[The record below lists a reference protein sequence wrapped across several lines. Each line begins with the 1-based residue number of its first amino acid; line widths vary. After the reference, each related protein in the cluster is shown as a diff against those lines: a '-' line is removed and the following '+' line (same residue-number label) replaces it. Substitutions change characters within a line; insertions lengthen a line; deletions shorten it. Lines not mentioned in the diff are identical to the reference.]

1 MDYLT
6 SSTKALYRK
15 YLIASLG
22 SALVITIY
30 SFVDTIA
37 VGQSEGPAGTA
48 AMAVITPIFGILVF
62 FGILFG
68 IGGSVLMNNAK
79 GAGNEEKGNAYFT
92 TALILVV
99 GFTVVTWVLFARFSK
114 PILFF
119 FGATQGTLPLVM
131 RYVQW
136 LLRCWPIFIFSTFIG
151 AFVRNDNAPEL
162 VMAGVISGG
171 CFNIFGDWF
180 FVFPLGMGMEG
191 AAIATVLGTTLQ
203 CLILCSHLF
212 RKCCGLKLAKPF
224 RMGKAIRKIFVI
236 GIGASLLDLGTVVLS
251 TITNNQILRYGSEV
265 ELAIYGVMT
274 TIAAL
279 VQAMYCGVGQAILHQ
294 REMLRRARIDTA
306 DHWCQR
312 AGAVHINTVLPDS
325 VLAALAVF
333 EDVCGD
339 RAHHGCPVHS
349 PCGMSA
355 CAHCAVVHG
364 RDAGGFGRRPQQ
376 HAPVLPALSVFG
388 VHGAVHLLSPVSHA
402 GSRLHGHWHP
412 AQSGRQRASALPPA
426 PLLGHQWGVAG
437 AAYLRVHRLGGRR
450 VVKQKKG

>member
-6 SSTKALYRK
+6 SSTKTLYRK
-15 YLIASLG
+15 YLTASLG

-79 GAGNEEKGNAYFT
+79 GEGNEEKGNAYFT

-136 LLRCWPIFIFSTFIG
+136 LIRCWPIFIFSTFIG
-151 AFVRNDNAPEL
+151 AFVRNDNAPGL

-203 CLILCSHLF
+203 CLIICSHLF

-279 VQAMYCGVGQAILHQ
+279 VQAMYCGVGQAIQPLVSANFGGRQ
-294 REMLRRARIDTA
+294 YGRVRQFLKMS
-306 DHWCQR
+306 
-312 AGAVHINTVLPDS
+312 VVTVLIMGVLFTALAKCLPVPIVQLFMDATPE
-325 VLAALAVF
+325 VLAAAPSSMRLYSLLYLFLGFTVLSTYYLQSVMRDRASMAIGILRSLVVSGLLLCLLPLFWGINGVWLALPISECIVTVVAAVF
-333 EDVCGD
+333 
-339 RAHHGCPVHS
+339 
-349 PCGMSA
+349 
-355 CAHCAVVHG
+355 
-364 RDAGGFGRRPQQ
+364 
-376 HAPVLPALSVFG
+376 LS
-388 VHGAVHLLSPVSHA
+388 
-402 GSRLHGHWHP
+402 
-412 AQSGRQRASALPPA
+412 
-426 PLLGHQWGVAG
+426 
-437 AAYLRVHRLGGRR
+437 
-450 VVKQKKG
+450 KKVDS

>member
-6 SSTKALYRK
+6 SSTKTLYRK
-15 YLIASLG
+15 YLTASLG

-136 LLRCWPIFIFSTFIG
+136 LIRCWPIFIFSTFIG
-151 AFVRNDNAPEL
+151 AFVRNDNAPGL

-279 VQAMYCGVGQAILHQ
+279 VQAMYCGVGQAIQPLVSANFGGRQ
-294 REMLRRARIDTA
+294 YGRVRQFLKMS
-306 DHWCQR
+306 
-312 AGAVHINTVLPDS
+312 VVTVLIMGVLFTALAEGLPVPIVQLFMDATPE
-325 VLAALAVF
+325 VLAAAPNSMRLYSLLYLFLGFTVLSTYYLQSVMRDRASMAIGILRSLVVSGLLLYLLPLFWGINGVWLALPISECIVTVVAAVF
-333 EDVCGD
+333 
-339 RAHHGCPVHS
+339 
-349 PCGMSA
+349 
-355 CAHCAVVHG
+355 
-364 RDAGGFGRRPQQ
+364 
-376 HAPVLPALSVFG
+376 LS
-388 VHGAVHLLSPVSHA
+388 
-402 GSRLHGHWHP
+402 
-412 AQSGRQRASALPPA
+412 
-426 PLLGHQWGVAG
+426 
-437 AAYLRVHRLGGRR
+437 
-450 VVKQKKG
+450 KKTDS

>member
-15 YLIASLG
+15 YLTASLG

-79 GAGNEEKGNAYFT
+79 GEGNEEKGNAYFT

-136 LLRCWPIFIFSTFIG
+136 LIRCWPIFIFSTFIG

-279 VQAMYCGVGQAILHQ
+279 VQAMYCGVGQAIQPLVSANFGGRQ
-294 REMLRRARIDTA
+294 YGRVRQFLKMS
-306 DHWCQR
+306 
-312 AGAVHINTVLPDS
+312 VVTVLIMGVLFTVLAECLPVPIVQLFMDATPE
-325 VLAALAVF
+325 VLAAAPNSMRLYSLLYLFLGFTVLSTYYLQSVMRDRASMAIGILRSLVVSGLLLYLLPLFWGINGVWLALPISECIVTVVAAVF
-333 EDVCGD
+333 
-339 RAHHGCPVHS
+339 
-349 PCGMSA
+349 
-355 CAHCAVVHG
+355 
-364 RDAGGFGRRPQQ
+364 
-376 HAPVLPALSVFG
+376 LS
-388 VHGAVHLLSPVSHA
+388 
-402 GSRLHGHWHP
+402 
-412 AQSGRQRASALPPA
+412 
-426 PLLGHQWGVAG
+426 
-437 AAYLRVHRLGGRR
+437 
-450 VVKQKKG
+450 KKVDS

>member
-79 GAGNEEKGNAYFT
+79 GEGNEEKGNAYFT

-136 LLRCWPIFIFSTFIG
+136 LIRCWPIFIFSTFIG

-279 VQAMYCGVGQAILHQ
+279 VQAMYCGVGQAIQPLVSANFGGRQ
-294 REMLRRARIDTA
+294 YGRVRQFLKMS
-306 DHWCQR
+306 
-312 AGAVHINTVLPDS
+312 VVTVLIMGVLFTALAEGLPVPIVQLFMDATPE
-325 VLAALAVF
+325 VLAAAPSSMRLYSLLYLFLGFTVLSTYYLQSVMRDRASMAIGILRSLVVSGLLLYLLPLFWGINGVWLALPISECIVTVVAAVF
-333 EDVCGD
+333 
-339 RAHHGCPVHS
+339 
-349 PCGMSA
+349 
-355 CAHCAVVHG
+355 
-364 RDAGGFGRRPQQ
+364 
-376 HAPVLPALSVFG
+376 LS
-388 VHGAVHLLSPVSHA
+388 
-402 GSRLHGHWHP
+402 
-412 AQSGRQRASALPPA
+412 
-426 PLLGHQWGVAG
+426 
-437 AAYLRVHRLGGRR
+437 
-450 VVKQKKG
+450 KKVDS

>member
-15 YLIASLG
+15 YLTASLG

-79 GAGNEEKGNAYFT
+79 GEGNEEKGNAYFT

-136 LLRCWPIFIFSTFIG
+136 LIRCWPIFIFSTFIG

-203 CLILCSHLF
+203 CLIICSHLF
-212 RKCCGLKLAKPF
+212 RKRCRLKLAKPF

-279 VQAMYCGVGQAILHQ
+279 VQAMYCGVGQAIQPLVSANFGGRQ
-294 REMLRRARIDTA
+294 YGRVRQFLKMS
-306 DHWCQR
+306 
-312 AGAVHINTVLPDS
+312 VVTVLIMGVLFTVLAECLPVPIVQLFMDATPE
-325 VLAALAVF
+325 VLAAAPSSMRLYSLLYLFLGFTVLSTYYLQSVMRDRASMAIGILRSLVVSGLLLYLLPLFWGINGVWLALPISECIVTVVAAVF
-333 EDVCGD
+333 
-339 RAHHGCPVHS
+339 
-349 PCGMSA
+349 
-355 CAHCAVVHG
+355 
-364 RDAGGFGRRPQQ
+364 
-376 HAPVLPALSVFG
+376 LS
-388 VHGAVHLLSPVSHA
+388 
-402 GSRLHGHWHP
+402 
-412 AQSGRQRASALPPA
+412 
-426 PLLGHQWGVAG
+426 
-437 AAYLRVHRLGGRR
+437 
-450 VVKQKKG
+450 KKVDS

>member
-15 YLIASLG
+15 YLTASLG

-79 GAGNEEKGNAYFT
+79 GEGNEEKGNAYFT

-136 LLRCWPIFIFSTFIG
+136 LIRCWPIFIFSTFIG
-151 AFVRNDNAPEL
+151 AFVRNDNAPGL

-203 CLILCSHLF
+203 CLIICSHLF

-251 TITNNQILRYGSEV
+251 TITNNQILRYGNAV

-279 VQAMYCGVGQAILHQ
+279 VQAMYCGVGQAIQPLVSANFG
-294 REMLRRARIDTA
+294 ARQDGRVR
-306 DHWCQR
+306 QFLKMS
-312 AGAVHINTVLPDS
+312 VVTVLIMGVLFTVLAECLPVPIVQLFMDATPE
-325 VLAALAVF
+325 VLAAAPNSMRLYSLLYLFLGFTVLSTYYLQSVMRDRASMAIGILRSLVVSGLLLYLLPLFWGINGMWLALPISECIVTVVAAVF
-333 EDVCGD
+333 
-339 RAHHGCPVHS
+339 
-349 PCGMSA
+349 
-355 CAHCAVVHG
+355 
-364 RDAGGFGRRPQQ
+364 
-376 HAPVLPALSVFG
+376 LS
-388 VHGAVHLLSPVSHA
+388 
-402 GSRLHGHWHP
+402 
-412 AQSGRQRASALPPA
+412 
-426 PLLGHQWGVAG
+426 
-437 AAYLRVHRLGGRR
+437 
-450 VVKQKKG
+450 KKVDS

>member
-6 SSTKALYRK
+6 SSTKVLYRK

-79 GAGNEEKGNAYFT
+79 GEGNEEKGNAYFT

-279 VQAMYCGVGQAILHQ
+279 VQAMYCGVGQAIQPLVSANFGGRQ
-294 REMLRRARIDTA
+294 YGRVRQFLKMS
-306 DHWCQR
+306 
-312 AGAVHINTVLPDS
+312 VVTVLIMGVLFTVLAECLPVPIVQLFMDATPE
-325 VLAALAVF
+325 VLAAAPNSMRLYSLLYLFLGFTVLSTYYLQSVMRDRASMAIGILRSLVVSGLLLYLLPLFWGINGVWLALPISECIVTVVAAVF
-333 EDVCGD
+333 
-339 RAHHGCPVHS
+339 
-349 PCGMSA
+349 
-355 CAHCAVVHG
+355 
-364 RDAGGFGRRPQQ
+364 
-376 HAPVLPALSVFG
+376 LS
-388 VHGAVHLLSPVSHA
+388 
-402 GSRLHGHWHP
+402 
-412 AQSGRQRASALPPA
+412 
-426 PLLGHQWGVAG
+426 
-437 AAYLRVHRLGGRR
+437 
-450 VVKQKKG
+450 KKVDS

>member
-79 GAGNEEKGNAYFT
+79 GEGNEEKGNAYFT

-136 LLRCWPIFIFSTFIG
+136 LIRCWPIFIFSTFIG
-151 AFVRNDNAPEL
+151 AFVRNDNAPGL

-279 VQAMYCGVGQAILHQ
+279 VQAMYCGVGQAIQPLVSANFGGRQ
-294 REMLRRARIDTA
+294 YGRVRQFLKMS
-306 DHWCQR
+306 
-312 AGAVHINTVLPDS
+312 VVTVLIMGVLFTALAECLPVPIVQLFMDATPE
-325 VLAALAVF
+325 VLAAAPNSMRLYSLLYLFLGFTVLSTYYLQSVMRDRASMAIGILRSLVVSGLLLGLLPLFWGINGVWLALPISECIVTVVAAVF
-333 EDVCGD
+333 
-339 RAHHGCPVHS
+339 
-349 PCGMSA
+349 
-355 CAHCAVVHG
+355 
-364 RDAGGFGRRPQQ
+364 
-376 HAPVLPALSVFG
+376 LS
-388 VHGAVHLLSPVSHA
+388 
-402 GSRLHGHWHP
+402 
-412 AQSGRQRASALPPA
+412 
-426 PLLGHQWGVAG
+426 
-437 AAYLRVHRLGGRR
+437 
-450 VVKQKKG
+450 KKTDS

>member
-48 AMAVITPIFGILVF
+48 AMAVITPIFGILAF

-136 LLRCWPIFIFSTFIG
+136 LIRCWPIFIFSTFIG
-151 AFVRNDNAPEL
+151 AFVRNDNAPGL

-279 VQAMYCGVGQAILHQ
+279 VQAMYCGVGQAIQPLVSANFGGRQ
-294 REMLRRARIDTA
+294 YGRVRQFLKMS
-306 DHWCQR
+306 
-312 AGAVHINTVLPDS
+312 VVTVLIMGVLFTVLAECLPVPIVQLFMDATPE
-325 VLAALAVF
+325 VLAAAPNSMRLYSLLYLFLGFTVLSTYYLQSVMRDRASMAIGILRSLVVSGLLLYLLPLFWGINGVWLALPISECIVTVVAAVF
-333 EDVCGD
+333 
-339 RAHHGCPVHS
+339 
-349 PCGMSA
+349 
-355 CAHCAVVHG
+355 
-364 RDAGGFGRRPQQ
+364 
-376 HAPVLPALSVFG
+376 LS
-388 VHGAVHLLSPVSHA
+388 
-402 GSRLHGHWHP
+402 
-412 AQSGRQRASALPPA
+412 
-426 PLLGHQWGVAG
+426 
-437 AAYLRVHRLGGRR
+437 
-450 VVKQKKG
+450 KKVDS

>member
-15 YLIASLG
+15 YLTASLG

-79 GAGNEEKGNAYFT
+79 GEGNEEKGNAYFT

-136 LLRCWPIFIFSTFIG
+136 LIRCWPIFIFSTFIG
-151 AFVRNDNAPEL
+151 AFVRNDNAPGL

-203 CLILCSHLF
+203 CLIICSHLF

-279 VQAMYCGVGQAILHQ
+279 VQAMYCGVGQAIQPLVSANFGGRQ
-294 REMLRRARIDTA
+294 YGRVRQFLKMS
-306 DHWCQR
+306 
-312 AGAVHINTVLPDS
+312 VVTVLIMGVLFTALAECLPVPIVQLFMDATPE
-325 VLAALAVF
+325 VLAAAPNSMRLYSLLYLFLGFTVLSTYYLQSVMRDRASMAIGILRSLVVSGLLLYLLPLFWGINGVWLALPISECIVTVVAAVF
-333 EDVCGD
+333 
-339 RAHHGCPVHS
+339 
-349 PCGMSA
+349 
-355 CAHCAVVHG
+355 
-364 RDAGGFGRRPQQ
+364 
-376 HAPVLPALSVFG
+376 LS
-388 VHGAVHLLSPVSHA
+388 
-402 GSRLHGHWHP
+402 
-412 AQSGRQRASALPPA
+412 
-426 PLLGHQWGVAG
+426 
-437 AAYLRVHRLGGRR
+437 
-450 VVKQKKG
+450 KKVDS

>member
-15 YLIASLG
+15 YLTASLG

-136 LLRCWPIFIFSTFIG
+136 LIRCWPIFIFSTFIG
-151 AFVRNDNAPEL
+151 AFVRNDNAPGL

-212 RKCCGLKLAKPF
+212 RKCSGLKLAKPF

-279 VQAMYCGVGQAILHQ
+279 VQAMYCGVGQAIQPLVSANFGGRQ
-294 REMLRRARIDTA
+294 YGRVRQFLKMS
-306 DHWCQR
+306 
-312 AGAVHINTVLPDS
+312 VVTVLIMGVLFTVLAECLPVPIVQLFMDATPE
-325 VLAALAVF
+325 VLAAAPNSMRLYSLLYLFLGFTVLSTYYLQSVMRDRASMAIGILRSLVVSGLLLYLLPLFWGINGVWLALPISECIVTVVAAVF
-333 EDVCGD
+333 
-339 RAHHGCPVHS
+339 
-349 PCGMSA
+349 
-355 CAHCAVVHG
+355 
-364 RDAGGFGRRPQQ
+364 
-376 HAPVLPALSVFG
+376 LS
-388 VHGAVHLLSPVSHA
+388 
-402 GSRLHGHWHP
+402 
-412 AQSGRQRASALPPA
+412 
-426 PLLGHQWGVAG
+426 
-437 AAYLRVHRLGGRR
+437 
-450 VVKQKKG
+450 KKVDS

>member
-6 SSTKALYRK
+6 SSTKTLYRK
-15 YLIASLG
+15 YLTASLG

-48 AMAVITPIFGILVF
+48 AMAVISPVFGILVF
-62 FGILFG
+62 LGILFG

-79 GAGNEEKGNAYFT
+79 GEGNEEKGNAYFT

-136 LLRCWPIFIFSTFIG
+136 LIRCWPIFIFSTFIG
-151 AFVRNDNAPEL
+151 AFVRNDNAPGL

-279 VQAMYCGVGQAILHQ
+279 VQAMYCGVGQAIQPLVSANFGGRQ
-294 REMLRRARIDTA
+294 YGRVRQFLKMS
-306 DHWCQR
+306 
-312 AGAVHINTVLPDS
+312 VVTVLIMGVLFTALAEGLPVPIVQLFMDATPE
-325 VLAALAVF
+325 VLAAAPSSMRLYSLLYLFLGFTVLSTYYLQSVMRDRASMVIGILRSLVVSGLLLGLLPLFWGINGVWLALPISECIVTVVAAVF
-333 EDVCGD
+333 
-339 RAHHGCPVHS
+339 
-349 PCGMSA
+349 
-355 CAHCAVVHG
+355 
-364 RDAGGFGRRPQQ
+364 
-376 HAPVLPALSVFG
+376 LS
-388 VHGAVHLLSPVSHA
+388 
-402 GSRLHGHWHP
+402 
-412 AQSGRQRASALPPA
+412 
-426 PLLGHQWGVAG
+426 
-437 AAYLRVHRLGGRR
+437 
-450 VVKQKKG
+450 KKTDS

>member
-1 MDYLT
+1 
-6 SSTKALYRK
+6 
-15 YLIASLG
+15 
-22 SALVITIY
+22 
-30 SFVDTIA
+30 
-37 VGQSEGPAGTA
+37 
-48 AMAVITPIFGILVF
+48 MAVITPIFGILVF

-136 LLRCWPIFIFSTFIG
+136 LIRCWPIFIFSTFIG
-151 AFVRNDNAPEL
+151 AFVRNDNAPGL

-279 VQAMYCGVGQAILHQ
+279 VQAMYCGVGQAIQPLVSANFGGRQ
-294 REMLRRARIDTA
+294 YGRVRQFLKMS
-306 DHWCQR
+306 
-312 AGAVHINTVLPDS
+312 VVTVLIMGVLFTVLAECLPVPIVQLFMDATPE
-325 VLAALAVF
+325 VLAAAPNSMRLYSLLYLFLGFTVLSTYYLQSVMRDRASMAIGILRSLVVSGLLLYLLPLFWGINGVWLALPISECIVTVVAAVF
-333 EDVCGD
+333 
-339 RAHHGCPVHS
+339 
-349 PCGMSA
+349 
-355 CAHCAVVHG
+355 
-364 RDAGGFGRRPQQ
+364 
-376 HAPVLPALSVFG
+376 LS
-388 VHGAVHLLSPVSHA
+388 
-402 GSRLHGHWHP
+402 
-412 AQSGRQRASALPPA
+412 
-426 PLLGHQWGVAG
+426 
-437 AAYLRVHRLGGRR
+437 
-450 VVKQKKG
+450 KKVDS

>member
-15 YLIASLG
+15 YLTASLG

-79 GAGNEEKGNAYFT
+79 GEGNEEKGNAYFT

-136 LLRCWPIFIFSTFIG
+136 LIRCWPIFIFSTFIG
-151 AFVRNDNAPEL
+151 AFVRNDNAPGL

-203 CLILCSHLF
+203 CLIICSHLF

-279 VQAMYCGVGQAILHQ
+279 VQAMYCGVGQAIQPLVSANFGGRQ
-294 REMLRRARIDTA
+294 YGRVRQFLKMS
-306 DHWCQR
+306 
-312 AGAVHINTVLPDS
+312 VVTVLIMGVLFTVLAECLPVPIVQLFMDATPE
-325 VLAALAVF
+325 VLAAAPNSMRLYSLFYLFLGFTVLSTYYLQSVMRDRASMAIGILRSLVVSGLLLYLLPLFWGINGVWLALPISECIVTVVAAVF
-333 EDVCGD
+333 
-339 RAHHGCPVHS
+339 
-349 PCGMSA
+349 
-355 CAHCAVVHG
+355 
-364 RDAGGFGRRPQQ
+364 
-376 HAPVLPALSVFG
+376 LS
-388 VHGAVHLLSPVSHA
+388 
-402 GSRLHGHWHP
+402 
-412 AQSGRQRASALPPA
+412 
-426 PLLGHQWGVAG
+426 
-437 AAYLRVHRLGGRR
+437 
-450 VVKQKKG
+450 KKVDS

>member
-6 SSTKALYRK
+6 SSTKTLYRK
-15 YLIASLG
+15 YLTASLG

-136 LLRCWPIFIFSTFIG
+136 LIRCWPIFIFSTFIG
-151 AFVRNDNAPEL
+151 AFVRNDNAPGL

-203 CLILCSHLF
+203 CLIICSHLF

-265 ELAIYGVMT
+265 ELAIYGIMT

-279 VQAMYCGVGQAILHQ
+279 VQAMYCGVGQAIQPLVSANFGGRQ
-294 REMLRRARIDTA
+294 YGRVRQFLKMS
-306 DHWCQR
+306 
-312 AGAVHINTVLPDS
+312 VVTVLIMGVLFTALAECLTVPIVQLFMDATPE
-325 VLAALAVF
+325 VLAAAPSSMRLYSLLYLFLGFTVLSTYYLQSVMRDRASMAIGILRSLVVSGLLLYLLPLFWGINGVWLALPISECIVTVVAAVF
-333 EDVCGD
+333 
-339 RAHHGCPVHS
+339 
-349 PCGMSA
+349 
-355 CAHCAVVHG
+355 
-364 RDAGGFGRRPQQ
+364 
-376 HAPVLPALSVFG
+376 LS
-388 VHGAVHLLSPVSHA
+388 
-402 GSRLHGHWHP
+402 
-412 AQSGRQRASALPPA
+412 
-426 PLLGHQWGVAG
+426 
-437 AAYLRVHRLGGRR
+437 
-450 VVKQKKG
+450 KKTDS

>member
-6 SSTKALYRK
+6 SSTKALYGK

-79 GAGNEEKGNAYFT
+79 GEGNEEKGNAYFT

-136 LLRCWPIFIFSTFIG
+136 LIRCWPIFIFSTFIG
-151 AFVRNDNAPEL
+151 AFVRNDNAPGL

-279 VQAMYCGVGQAILHQ
+279 VQAMYCGVGQAIQPLVSANFGGRQ
-294 REMLRRARIDTA
+294 YGRVRQFLKMS
-306 DHWCQR
+306 
-312 AGAVHINTVLPDS
+312 VVTVLIMGVLFTALAEGLPVPIVQLFMDATPE
-325 VLAALAVF
+325 VLAAAPSSMRLYSLLYLFLGFTVLSTYYLQSVMRDRASMAIGILRSLVVSGLLLGLLPLFWGINGVWLALPISECIVTVVAAVF
-333 EDVCGD
+333 
-339 RAHHGCPVHS
+339 
-349 PCGMSA
+349 
-355 CAHCAVVHG
+355 
-364 RDAGGFGRRPQQ
+364 
-376 HAPVLPALSVFG
+376 LS
-388 VHGAVHLLSPVSHA
+388 
-402 GSRLHGHWHP
+402 
-412 AQSGRQRASALPPA
+412 
-426 PLLGHQWGVAG
+426 
-437 AAYLRVHRLGGRR
+437 
-450 VVKQKKG
+450 KKVDS

>member
-79 GAGNEEKGNAYFT
+79 GEGNEEKGNAYFT

-136 LLRCWPIFIFSTFIG
+136 LIRCWPIFIFSTFIG
-151 AFVRNDNAPEL
+151 AFVRNDNAPGL

-171 CFNIFGDWF
+171 CFNVFGDWF

-203 CLILCSHLF
+203 CLIICSHLF
-212 RKCCGLKLAKPF
+212 RRCCGLKLAKPF

-251 TITNNQILRYGSEV
+251 TIINNQILRYGSEV

-279 VQAMYCGVGQAILHQ
+279 VQAMYCGVGQAIQPLVSANFGGRQ
-294 REMLRRARIDTA
+294 YGRVRQFLKMS
-306 DHWCQR
+306 
-312 AGAVHINTVLPDS
+312 VVTVLIMGVLFTVLAEGLPVPIVQLFMDATPE
-325 VLAALAVF
+325 VLAAAPSSMRLYSLLYLFLGFTVLSTYYLQSVMRDRASMAIGILRSLVVSGLLLGLLPLFWGINGVWLALPISECIVTVVAAVF
-333 EDVCGD
+333 
-339 RAHHGCPVHS
+339 
-349 PCGMSA
+349 
-355 CAHCAVVHG
+355 
-364 RDAGGFGRRPQQ
+364 
-376 HAPVLPALSVFG
+376 LS
-388 VHGAVHLLSPVSHA
+388 
-402 GSRLHGHWHP
+402 
-412 AQSGRQRASALPPA
+412 
-426 PLLGHQWGVAG
+426 
-437 AAYLRVHRLGGRR
+437 
-450 VVKQKKG
+450 KKTDS

>member
-15 YLIASLG
+15 YLTASLG

-279 VQAMYCGVGQAILHQ
+279 VQAMYCGVGQAIQPLVSANFGGRQ
-294 REMLRRARIDTA
+294 YGRVRQFLKMS
-306 DHWCQR
+306 
-312 AGAVHINTVLPDS
+312 VVTVLIMGVLFTVLAECLPVPIVQLFMDATPE
-325 VLAALAVF
+325 VLAAAPNSMRLYSLLYLFLGFTVLSTYYLQSVMRDRASMAIGILRSLVVSGLLLYLLPLFWGINGVWLALPISECIVTVVAAVF
-333 EDVCGD
+333 
-339 RAHHGCPVHS
+339 
-349 PCGMSA
+349 
-355 CAHCAVVHG
+355 
-364 RDAGGFGRRPQQ
+364 
-376 HAPVLPALSVFG
+376 LS
-388 VHGAVHLLSPVSHA
+388 
-402 GSRLHGHWHP
+402 
-412 AQSGRQRASALPPA
+412 
-426 PLLGHQWGVAG
+426 
-437 AAYLRVHRLGGRR
+437 
-450 VVKQKKG
+450 KKVDS

>member
-6 SSTKALYRK
+6 SSTKTLYRK
-15 YLIASLG
+15 YLTASLG

-79 GAGNEEKGNAYFT
+79 GEGNEEKGNAYFT

-136 LLRCWPIFIFSTFIG
+136 LIRCWPIFIFSTFIG
-151 AFVRNDNAPEL
+151 AFVRNDNAPGL

-203 CLILCSHLF
+203 CLIICSHLF

-251 TITNNQILRYGSEV
+251 TIINNQILRYGSEV

-279 VQAMYCGVGQAILHQ
+279 VQAMYCGVGQAIQPLVSANFGGRQ
-294 REMLRRARIDTA
+294 YGRVRQFLKMS
-306 DHWCQR
+306 
-312 AGAVHINTVLPDS
+312 VVTVLIMGVLFMVLAEGLPVPIVQLFMDATPE
-325 VLAALAVF
+325 VLAAAPSSMRLYSLLYLFLGFTVLSTYYLQSVMRDRASMAIGILRSLVVSGLLLYLLPLFWGINGVWLALPISECIVTVVAAVF
-333 EDVCGD
+333 
-339 RAHHGCPVHS
+339 
-349 PCGMSA
+349 
-355 CAHCAVVHG
+355 
-364 RDAGGFGRRPQQ
+364 
-376 HAPVLPALSVFG
+376 LS
-388 VHGAVHLLSPVSHA
+388 
-402 GSRLHGHWHP
+402 
-412 AQSGRQRASALPPA
+412 
-426 PLLGHQWGVAG
+426 
-437 AAYLRVHRLGGRR
+437 
-450 VVKQKKG
+450 KKTDS

>member
-6 SSTKALYRK
+6 SSTKVLYRK

-79 GAGNEEKGNAYFT
+79 GEGNEEKGNAYFT

-136 LLRCWPIFIFSTFIG
+136 LIRCWPIFIFSTFIG

-203 CLILCSHLF
+203 CLIICSHLF

-279 VQAMYCGVGQAILHQ
+279 VQAMYCGVGQAIQPLVSANFGGRQ
-294 REMLRRARIDTA
+294 YGRVRQFLKMS
-306 DHWCQR
+306 
-312 AGAVHINTVLPDS
+312 VVTVLIMGVLFTVLAECLPVPIVQLFMDATPE
-325 VLAALAVF
+325 VLAAAPNSMRLYSLFYLFLGFTVLSTYYLQS
-333 EDVCGD
+333 VMRD
-339 RAHHGCPVHS
+339 RASMAIGILRS
-349 PCGMSA
+349 L
-355 CAHCAVVHG
+355 VVSG
-364 RDAGGFGRRPQQ
+364 LLLYL
-376 HAPVLPALSVFG
+376 LPLFWGING
-388 VHGAVHLLSPVSHA
+388 VWL
-402 GSRLHGHWHP
+402 
-412 AQSGRQRASALPPA
+412 ALPISECIVTV
-426 PLLGHQWGVAG
+426 VAEMF
-437 AAYLRVHRLGGRR
+437 LS
-450 VVKQKKG
+450 KKVDS

>member
-6 SSTKALYRK
+6 SSTKTLYRK
-15 YLIASLG
+15 YLTASLG

-136 LLRCWPIFIFSTFIG
+136 LIRCWPIFIFSTFIG
-151 AFVRNDNAPEL
+151 AFVRNDNAPGL

-203 CLILCSHLF
+203 CLIICSHLF

-279 VQAMYCGVGQAILHQ
+279 VQAMYCGVGQAIQPLVSANFGGRQ
-294 REMLRRARIDTA
+294 YGRVRQFLKMS
-306 DHWCQR
+306 
-312 AGAVHINTVLPDS
+312 VVTVLIMGVLFTALAEGLPVPIVQLFMDATPE
-325 VLAALAVF
+325 VLAAAPSSMRLYSLLYLFLGFTVLSTYYLQSVMRDRASMVIGILRSLVVSGLLLGLLPLFWGINGVWLALPISECIVTVVAAVF
-333 EDVCGD
+333 
-339 RAHHGCPVHS
+339 
-349 PCGMSA
+349 
-355 CAHCAVVHG
+355 
-364 RDAGGFGRRPQQ
+364 
-376 HAPVLPALSVFG
+376 LS
-388 VHGAVHLLSPVSHA
+388 
-402 GSRLHGHWHP
+402 
-412 AQSGRQRASALPPA
+412 
-426 PLLGHQWGVAG
+426 
-437 AAYLRVHRLGGRR
+437 
-450 VVKQKKG
+450 KKTDS

>member
-6 SSTKALYRK
+6 SNTKALYRK
-15 YLIASLG
+15 YLTASLG

-79 GAGNEEKGNAYFT
+79 GEGNEEKGNAYFT

-99 GFTVVTWVLFARFSK
+99 GFTAVTWVLFARFSK

-136 LLRCWPIFIFSTFIG
+136 LIRCWPIFIFSTFIG

-203 CLILCSHLF
+203 CLIICSHLF
-212 RKCCGLKLAKPF
+212 RKRCRLKLAKPF

-279 VQAMYCGVGQAILHQ
+279 VQAMYCGVGQAIQPLVSANFGGRQ
-294 REMLRRARIDTA
+294 YGRVRQFLKMS
-306 DHWCQR
+306 
-312 AGAVHINTVLPDS
+312 VVTVLLMGVLFTVLAECLPVPIVQLFMGATPE
-325 VLAALAVF
+325 VLAAAPNSMHLYSLLYLFLGFTVLSTYYLQSVMRDRASMAIGILRSLVVSGLLLYLLPLFWGINGVWLALPISECIVTVVAAVF
-333 EDVCGD
+333 
-339 RAHHGCPVHS
+339 
-349 PCGMSA
+349 
-355 CAHCAVVHG
+355 
-364 RDAGGFGRRPQQ
+364 
-376 HAPVLPALSVFG
+376 LS
-388 VHGAVHLLSPVSHA
+388 
-402 GSRLHGHWHP
+402 
-412 AQSGRQRASALPPA
+412 
-426 PLLGHQWGVAG
+426 
-437 AAYLRVHRLGGRR
+437 
-450 VVKQKKG
+450 KKVDS

>member
-15 YLIASLG
+15 YLTASLG

-136 LLRCWPIFIFSTFIG
+136 LIRCWPIFIFSTFIG
-151 AFVRNDNAPEL
+151 AFVRNDNAPGL

-265 ELAIYGVMT
+265 ELTIYGVMT

-279 VQAMYCGVGQAILHQ
+279 VQAMYCGVGQAIQPLVSANFGGRQ
-294 REMLRRARIDTA
+294 YGRVRQFLKMS
-306 DHWCQR
+306 
-312 AGAVHINTVLPDS
+312 VVTVLIMGVLFTALAECLPVPIVQLFMDATPE
-325 VLAALAVF
+325 VLAAAPSSMRLYSLLYLFLGFTVLSTYYLQSVMRDRASMAIGILRSLVVSGLLLGLLPLFWGINGVWLALPISECIVTVVAAVF
-333 EDVCGD
+333 
-339 RAHHGCPVHS
+339 
-349 PCGMSA
+349 
-355 CAHCAVVHG
+355 
-364 RDAGGFGRRPQQ
+364 
-376 HAPVLPALSVFG
+376 LS
-388 VHGAVHLLSPVSHA
+388 
-402 GSRLHGHWHP
+402 
-412 AQSGRQRASALPPA
+412 
-426 PLLGHQWGVAG
+426 
-437 AAYLRVHRLGGRR
+437 
-450 VVKQKKG
+450 KKVDSYR

>member
-15 YLIASLG
+15 YLTASLG

-79 GAGNEEKGNAYFT
+79 GEGNEEKGNAYFT

-136 LLRCWPIFIFSTFIG
+136 LIRCWPIFIFSTFIG
-151 AFVRNDNAPEL
+151 AFVRNDNAPGL

-279 VQAMYCGVGQAILHQ
+279 VQAMYCGVGQAIQPLVSANFGGRQ
-294 REMLRRARIDTA
+294 YGRVRQFLKMS
-306 DHWCQR
+306 
-312 AGAVHINTVLPDS
+312 VVTVLIMGILFTALAEGLPVPIVQLFMDATPE
-325 VLAALAVF
+325 VLAAAPSSMRLYSLLYLFLGFTVLSTYYLQSVMRDRASMAIGILRSLVVSGLLLYLLPLFWGINGVWLALPISECIVTVVAAVF
-333 EDVCGD
+333 
-339 RAHHGCPVHS
+339 
-349 PCGMSA
+349 
-355 CAHCAVVHG
+355 
-364 RDAGGFGRRPQQ
+364 
-376 HAPVLPALSVFG
+376 LS
-388 VHGAVHLLSPVSHA
+388 
-402 GSRLHGHWHP
+402 
-412 AQSGRQRASALPPA
+412 
-426 PLLGHQWGVAG
+426 
-437 AAYLRVHRLGGRR
+437 
-450 VVKQKKG
+450 KKVDS